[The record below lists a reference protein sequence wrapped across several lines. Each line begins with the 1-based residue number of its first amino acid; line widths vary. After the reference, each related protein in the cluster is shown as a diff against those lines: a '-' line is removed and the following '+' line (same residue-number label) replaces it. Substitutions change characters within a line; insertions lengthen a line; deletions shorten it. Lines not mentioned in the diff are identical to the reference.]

1 MKHTLAII
9 MAFFAVFAF
18 RANASNAEEP
28 KPKVI
33 RIGSAYASG
42 YGKPYGFGNAGVLQA
57 RTLLED
63 EFKKDGIK
71 IEWYLFK
78 GAGPAVNESLA
89 NKLLDFVYEGDLPAI
104 VAKAGGLKTKL
115 IAAGSKW
122 GNIYIAVPA
131 DSKITSIKELRGKR
145 VGLFKGTNIQL
156 SLDRILEANGLKE
169 SDLRIYNLGT
179 VDLQAALKTKDI
191 DAAVSGVNLFTLQ
204 TQGSAKI
211 IYSTKNSPRDWA
223 TTGAFYVT
231 EDFAKRYPEITKRVV
246 REYVRASAWASDER
260 NRNGYLQVG
269 INSGYS
275 RADQEVEI
283 GGRPLKELLDVTL
296 NDEFVHHYVGGIA
309 YAKKL
314 GLIRNTFDVNT
325 WIDHSYLD
333 AALKDLKL
341 EGFWK

>member
-1 MKHTLAII
+1 MKHKLAII
-9 MAFFAVFAF
+9 MALFAVFAF
-18 RANASNAEEP
+18 SANAASAEES

-57 RTLLED
+57 RGLLEE
-63 EFKKDGIK
+63 EFRKEGIK

-115 IAAGSKW
+115 LAAGSKW
-122 GNIYIAVPA
+122 ANVYIAVPA
-131 DSKITSIKELRGKR
+131 DSKISSIKDLRGKR
-145 VGLFKGTNIQL
+145 VGVFKGTNIQL
-156 SLDRILEANGLKE
+156 TLDRILEANGLKE

-179 VDLQAALKTKDI
+179 ADLQNALKTKDV

-204 TQGSAKI
+204 SQGNSRI
-211 IYSTKNSPRDWA
+211 IYSTKTAPKDWR

-231 EDFAKRYPEITKRVV
+231 EDFAKKYPEITKRVV
-246 REYVRASAWASDER
+246 KDYVKASVWASDEA

-269 INSGYS
+269 VNSGYS
-275 RADQEVEI
+275 RADQSVEI
-283 GGRPLKELLDVTL
+283 AGRTLKDVNDVTL
-296 NDEFVHHYVGGIA
+296 DSDFLNHLVGAIA
-309 YAKKL
+309 ISKQK
-314 GLIRNTFDVNT
+314 GLIRNTYDLNT
-325 WIDHSYLD
+325 WVDRSYLD
-333 AALKDLKL
+333 AALKELNL
-341 EGFWK
+341 EHFWK